1 METTKIKTDKIIANV
16 FETYDYS
23 KFKSL
28 KGNRIINKSNF
39 LRIKESMKKHQLF
52 NVMIINEKFE
62 IIDGHHR
69 IDVCKELKLPVY
81 YVICNGYS
89 LKEVQILNAN
99 TKNWGNNDFLD
110 SFCEL
115 GYPQYI
121 TMRNFM
127 RRHKSYS
134 IGVSMSLLSLASNQG
149 VINVID
155 KKQNLK
161 KNIFKLGEFKCKDI
175 EKSHEIAQQLTR
187 LAMVTNLF
195 NRRSFVIAY
204 MKVYLNKNFNYNT
217 FFDKMN
223 RYQSQIIPC
232 INMEQYLL
240 MFEKIY
246 NYRNSNKI
254 NLRY

>member
-28 KGNRIINKSNF
+28 KGNRIINEPNF
-39 LRIKESMKKHQLF
+39 LRIKESMDKQQLF
-52 NVMIINEKFE
+52 NVIIVNEKNE
-62 IIDGHHR
+62 IIDGNHR
-69 IDVCKELKLPVY
+69 FKTCKELNLPVY
-81 YVICNGYS
+81 YVVCNGYS
-89 LKEVQILNAN
+89 LEEVQILNAN
-99 TKNWGNNDFLD
+99 SKNWTKNDFLD
-110 SFCEL
+110 SYCEL

-127 RRHKSYS
+127 RRHKNYS
-134 IGVSMSLLSLASNQG
+134 IGVSMSLLSLANNG
-149 VINVID
+149 GYKTKIKI
-155 KKQNLK
+155 K
-161 KNIFKLGEFKCKDI
+161 KNIFKLGEFKCKDV
-175 EKSHEIAQQLTR
+175 EKSHDITIQLTR
-187 LAMVTNLF
+187 LAMVTELY

-204 MKVYLNKNFNYNT
+204 MKVYLNPNFNYNT

-246 NYRNSNKI
+246 NYRNSNKV